1 MDVLGKSF
9 ALPDFGVN
17 FIFELSR
24 RVCVG
29 ANGAAERTVGPRV
42 LVPTAGPEIPGLFP
56 AAEDPAEAAVGVGR
70 RHRLVPSE
78 ASCKFRK
85 ELKRLLQVARGVEP
99 SKAPQVRWL
108 VSRGLNPGS
117 SRTLQA

>member
-56 AAEDPAEAAVGVGR
+56 AAEDPAEAAVGVCR

-85 ELKRLLQVARGVEP
+85 ELKRLLQVCCGFFED
-99 SKAPQVRWL
+99 
-108 VSRGLNPGS
+108 GS
-117 SRTLQA
+117 SEGTGGKGFESSMSTFQA